1 MLRQLRTAV
10 IGFAALT
17 ILTGLVYPLAVTGVA
32 QLAFH
37 AKAQGSLVNDDRGV
51 VVGSSL
57 LGQQF
62 AAAKYFHPRPS
73 QAGAGYDAM
82 ASGSG
87 NLGPTNPELVRDV
100 TAALRAY
107 RRENGL
113 DPSALVPVDAVTA
126 SASGL
131 DPLISTQNA
140 HLQAPRVAR
149 ARGLPLVRV
158 LALVDRYTEGPSL
171 GFLGEGGV
179 NVLLLNV
186 ALDGLAH

>member
-131 DPLISTQNA
+131 DPLISTRNA